1 MKKFFFFLSTIALLG
16 LASACVEQISSD
28 NPNYNPERGEV
39 KTTFVFNIAT
49 SAATKATADEVQA
62 TADNSFRGME
72 GMVLYMSKGYT
83 SEDYL
88 PAPYQY
94 NLGDLTPTGTITGP
108 IYGDDNYNVASAI
121 DASDSRR
128 VYKMNMPVGVD
139 NMVFYA
145 KAKAK
150 EGSNNKTTYQVTPK
164 KSTTFFEL
172 EAIQANADFSSGSAA
187 TILGILNSFSSLI
200 SEWST
205 TDDVTLATAFKN
217 YFTTNETLRQASGP
231 AVLRTMQDLYKIVK
245 SADETGTTLAGK
257 IKAAILGNF
266 DATDAG
272 VLSYKTDAL
281 KKFPFEDLGLPVGV
295 AQVKCSWTEAS
306 STDPSVPD
314 KFAWINP
321 SNTIADDNSN
331 SDQVVVNA
339 IDVKNIMYPAEICY
353 WADSPIRVSNTEGVE
368 DDENYYPNGVANWDN
383 DNMWKVTT
391 QGGATGNW
399 LDWATYKAVTKDTR
413 AVALKNN
420 VLYGTALAKFIVK
433 MGESGHSEGNN
444 IFLDNRKALV
454 PALSDNKITIDGT
467 NSYFTVT
474 GILIGGQPKR
484 VAWNFLPASVENNK
498 TGVIYDHVF
507 DYTGK
512 LDASKAYYVPVFDN
526 YSSGGTQDVVYFAL
540 ELENHTGMDFYGKD
554 NVIYDGGKFYLT
566 GKLQLPSGT
575 TISALSDMATK
586 GYRIPPLANDN
597 TMAVTPRIFIQDF
610 VTEIT
615 ATLGPNALKH
625 AYATIPDLRPIEMY
639 FGLSVD
645 LSWKAGA
652 PLSVEL

>member
-266 DATDAG
+266 TATDAG
-272 VLSYKTDAL
+272 VLSYQTAAL
-281 KKFPFEDLGLPVGV
+281 LKFPFEDLGLPVGV
-295 AQVKCSWTEAS
+295 AQVKCDWSEATS
-306 STDPSVPD
+306 DAPSVPTAF
-314 KFAWINP
+314 KWINP
-321 SNTIADDNSN
+321 SNTIENELN
-331 SDQVVVNA
+331 DQGTVIANNA
-339 IDVKNIMYPAEICY
+339 IDFKNIMFPAEICY

-368 DDENYYPNGVANWDN
+368 EDENYYPNGVSNWET
-383 DNMWKVTT
+383 WT
-391 QGGATGNW
+391 GATGNW

-526 YSSGGTQDVVYFAL
+526 YSTASTQDVVYFAL
-540 ELENHTGMDFYGKD
+540 ELENHTGKDFYGKD
-554 NVIYDGGKFYLT
+554 NIIYDGGKFYLT
-566 GKLQLPSGT
+566 GKLQLPANTS
-575 TISALSDMATK
+575 ISALTSMKDK
-586 GYRIPPLANDN
+586 GYRIPPLATDN

-652 PLSVEL
+652 ALSVEL